1 MNIALYALAGG
12 VAGWL
17 AFMVIGYNAQRGLI
31 VSLVMGALG
40 ASVGGHVIAPAIVSS
55 AAAQTDVGMP
65 AMIIA
70 LAAAATCLFIGDQV
84 QKRLG
89 I

>member
-12 VAGWL
+12 IAGWL
-17 AFMVIGYNAQRGLI
+17 AFAVIGYNADRGLI

-40 ASVGGHVIAPAIVSS
+40 ASVGGQVIAPALVSS
-55 AAAQTDVGMP
+55 ATAQTDMSMP
-65 AMIIA
+65 AMVIA
-70 LAAAATCLFIGDQV
+70 VVAAATCLFVGDQV
-84 QKRLG
+84 RKRWG

>member
-1 MNIALYALAGG
+1 MNIALYAVAGG
-12 VAGWL
+12 IAGWL
-17 AFMVIGYNAQRGLI
+17 AFAVVGYNSQRGLI

-40 ASVGGHVIAPAIVSS
+40 ASVGGQVIAPALVSS
-55 AAAQTDVGMP
+55 AAAQTDVSMP

-70 LAAAATCLFIGDQV
+70 IAAAATCLFVGDQA
-84 QKRLG
+84 QKRWD